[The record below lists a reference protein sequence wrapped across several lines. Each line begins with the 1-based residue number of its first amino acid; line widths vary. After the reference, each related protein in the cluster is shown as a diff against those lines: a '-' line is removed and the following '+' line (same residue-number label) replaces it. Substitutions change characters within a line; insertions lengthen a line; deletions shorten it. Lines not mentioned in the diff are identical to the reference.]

1 MKTRLIVLIALMSL
15 FGACKNEKKEAQT
28 ILNGILPDLKNETIT
43 LVPVQ
48 DYFPG
53 LTMVGTY
60 PTVKTD
66 SLGKYLFRFTT
77 TNSCFYQIINNNY
90 HQLRADIYLEPGDS
104 LFVDQS
110 SWRDKPKFLIDG
122 KGSDKLKH
130 LEKDCLIFP
139 KNKSFY
145 DKIRSDYFSTELDF
159 KRFIDSIHFERV
171 DALTSF
177 KDIPD
182 LLRNHHL
189 NTLNAERAQLLLEH
203 LERRNY
209 YIKQKPDY
217 YYPDES
223 YVGFLDSINFDND
236 FSKTTASKLL
246 TNSYLNYLARQA
258 FKSKTDKE
266 WWEESLSWKLKFV
279 SAQPKSLW
287 TDLLALSTIR
297 DYSFGLMRDD
307 FFIDLETFDNAFKD
321 KFFNS
326 QNKNLFKVNI
336 TSYKNLAPGKPATD
350 FALPDSSGNMHR
362 LSDFKGNVVYI
373 DFWGTWCYPC
383 IQEIPD
389 ALVLQQ
395 RYAKDEPV
403 TFLYVALEYDST
415 DIAGWKEFI
424 SGNDSRFGKLL
435 HHKPFPGVHLVA
447 EKQFRNEAISA
458 YKLNSAPTHVL
469 IDQNG
474 NIVKARAK
482 RSNEIRED
490 IDELLKTIKKK

>member
-1 MKTRLIVLIALMSL
+1 
-15 FGACKNEKKEAQT
+15 
-28 ILNGILPDLKNETIT
+28 
-43 LVPVQ
+43 
-48 DYFPG
+48 
-53 LTMVGTY
+53 
-60 PTVKTD
+60 
-66 SLGKYLFRFTT
+66 
-77 TNSCFYQIINNNY
+77 
-90 HQLRADIYLEPGDS
+90 
-104 LFVDQS
+104 
-110 SWRDKPKFLIDG
+110 
-122 KGSDKLKH
+122 
-130 LEKDCLIFP
+130 
-139 KNKSFY
+139 
-145 DKIRSDYFSTELDF
+145 
-159 KRFIDSIHFERV
+159 
-171 DALTSF
+171 
-177 KDIPD
+177 
-182 LLRNHHL
+182 
-189 NTLNAERAQLLLEH
+189 
-203 LERRNY
+203 
-209 YIKQKPDY
+209 
-217 YYPDES
+217 
-223 YVGFLDSINFDND
+223 
-236 FSKTTASKLL
+236 
-246 TNSYLNYLARQA
+246 
-258 FKSKTDKE
+258 
-266 WWEESLSWKLKFV
+266 LKFV

-336 TSYKNLAPGKPATD
+336 TSYKNLAPGKPAPD